1 MGRVLMWL
9 LGVPA
14 TVAVLFAM
22 LGGQS
27 IATSAHQKVMTVTS
41 GSVR

>member
-9 LGVPA
+9 LGVPV

-27 IATSAHQKVMTVTS
+27 IATSAQQKVTIVTPGS
-41 GSVR
+41 GR

>member
-1 MGRVLMWL
+1 MRRVLMWL
-9 LGVPA
+9 LGVPV

-27 IATSAHQKVMTVTS
+27 IATAPHQKITILTPGS
-41 GSVR
+41 GR

>member
-27 IATSAHQKVMTVTS
+27 IATPTHHKVTIVTP
-41 GSVR
+41 GSSR